1 MKKWSIIA
9 GLLLSI
15 PALAQT
21 GYEIKVTFKPFK
33 NQFIYLGHYAGKTLP
48 IVDSVKLDANSTG
61 IFKGKNVLPG
71 GIYLVGYP
79 NKQGF
84 FEILLDK
91 QQKFSIVAD
100 TATLKKGI
108 QFQNNPD
115 NTLFNGYQLYM
126 TEKGK
131 EINNLR
137 QQLGAATTAAD
148 SAAINAKLLKTDSS
162 VKAYRENIIKKNPSS
177 FLTTLLQAMRE
188 PELPV
193 ALQQQRTKAD
203 SLAAYRYYKD
213 RFWNGINFW
222 DNRML
227 QTPFFEDKLDKYFT
241 QLVVPDADSVNKELD
256 WMLGYAS
263 INKDMYKFLLSKF
276 VNRYINQKYMYE
288 DAIFVHLF
296 EKHLAAKKPDW
307 YDDKQYKTI
316 TDRAYSMMANIV
328 GTPAADIV
336 LPDSLG
342 VIRSMYADSSRFT
355 IVCFWDP
362 TCGHCKEVLPKLDS
376 MYRAKWKAMGVNIF
390 AVAKETDGSQKDWLG
405 FIGEKNLQNWTHV
418 YYSKEE
424 EKKKIQAGIPGY
436 SQLYDVLTFPT
447 LYLLDKDKR
456 IIAKKLSWEQTD
468 EVLQI
473 KMKAQ

>member
-15 PALAQT
+15 PAFAQT

-48 IVDSVKLDANSTG
+48 IIDSVKLDANSAGT
-61 IFKGKNVLPG
+61 FKGKKVLPG

-108 QFQNNPD
+108 LFQNNPD

-137 QQLGAATTAAD
+137 QQLATVTTAAD
-148 SAAINAKLLKTDSS
+148 SAAINARLTRTDSS
-162 VKAYRENIIKKNPSS
+162 VKAYRENIIKKNPTS

-188 PELPV
+188 PELPA
-193 ALQQQRTKAD
+193 ALQHQQTRAD

-227 QTPFFEDKLDKYFT
+227 QTPFFEEKLDKYFN
-241 QLVVPDADSVNKELD
+241 QLVVPDPDSVKKEID

-288 DAIFVHLF
+288 DAVFVHLF
-296 EKHLAAKKPDW
+296 EKYLATKKPDW

-342 VIRSMYADSSRFT
+342 VMRSMYADSSLYT
-355 IVCFWDP
+355 LVCFWDP

-376 MYRAKWKAMGVNIF
+376 MYRAKWEAMGVRIF
-390 AVAKETDGSQKDWLG
+390 AVAKETDGSKKDWLG
-405 FIGEKNLQNWTHV
+405 FVNEKDLQNWTHV